1 MFQRRACCVVSSR
14 TLMKKLIALTA
25 LLTLS
30 LAPALLAAD
39 GNWQTDPAKALA
51 DVKGTKKLVLI
62 DFTGSDWCSW
72 CMKLNKEVFSQ
83 PEFQQ
88 YAKDNLVLVELDF
101 PRAKPQTADEK
112 ARNEALAKKY
122 RIEGFPTIVVLN
134 SEGKQ
139 VGQLGYMPG
148 GAAAFIN
155 ALKQVPNS

>member
-1 MFQRRACCVVSSR
+1 
-14 TLMKKLIALTA
+14 MKKILALA
-25 LLTLS
+25 LLFTLS
-30 LAPALLAAD
+30 LSPALRAAD
-39 GNWQTDPAKALA
+39 DNWQTDPAKALA
-51 DVKGTKKLVLI
+51 DAKGTKKLVLM

-101 PRAKPQTADEK
+101 PRGKPQTSEDK
-112 ARNEALAKKY
+112 ARNEALAQKF
-122 RIEGFPTIVVLN
+122 RVRGFPTVVVLN

-148 GAAAFIN
+148 GAAAFID
-155 ALKQVPNS
+155 ALKKIPTS